1 MKRVPP
7 WLYAALL
14 AAGALLFLVAD
25 HTLDGWA
32 HVAGMSAG
40 AALCLL
46 LALAPAAM
54 APRRP
59 PPPRSTA
66 DSPSALPRW

>member
-1 MKRVPP
+1 MRRVPP
-7 WLYAALL
+7 WLYATLL

-32 HVAGMSAG
+32 RLAGMGAG

-46 LALAPAAM
+46 LPLAPAAM
-54 APRRP
+54 APPRP
-59 PPPRSTA
+59 PPPRSSGG
-66 DSPSALPRW
+66 SPSGLPRW